1 MTNPLPDN
9 RLLTVFA
16 PFPRFALSPRK
27 TALIVVDMQYVDAD
41 PDSGIGRAAREA
53 GQADAFAEYWP
64 AVERA
69 VTAQLR
75 LLKAARRAGVQV
87 LFTRIATQT
96 RDARDVG
103 RQHRLV
109 GLPVPRDSRD
119 ACILDAL
126 AVGPDDVVLSKVS
139 SSPFNSTAI
148 DRFLRNLEIDTL
160 LVCGVVTNGC
170 VEGTVRDASDL
181 GYQVVMVED
190 ACAAVTAALHQ
201 AAITNLKD
209 GFCNV
214 RTTNEVIAELDELA
228 S

>member
-1 MTNPLPDN
+1 MTEQPDN

-16 PFPRFALSPRK
+16 PFPRFVLARAR
-27 TALIVVDMQYVDAD
+27 TALIVVDMQYADAD
-41 PDSGIGRAAREA
+41 PNWGIGRAARLA
-53 GQADAFAEYWP
+53 GNAPAFAEYWP
-64 AVERA
+64 AVSRA
-69 VTAQLR
+69 VACQRR
-75 LLKAARRAGVQV
+75 LLDAAHRQRVQV
-87 LFTRIATQT
+87 IFTRIATQT

-119 ACILDAL
+119 ACLLDEL
-126 AVGPDDVVLSKVS
+126 PVGADDIVLSKTS

-148 DRFLRNLEIDTL
+148 DHLLRNLDIDTV

-181 GYQVVMVED
+181 GYQVVMIED
-190 ACAAVTAALHQ
+190 ACAALTAALHQ

-214 RTTNEVIAELDELA
+214 RPTDDVIAELDALA
-228 S
+228 D